1 MFFIVILFLVHFIH
15 FIHFLH
21 NWKGKDKFRP
31 GFVNLCSSKN
41 KAEIQTSFNEQCFET
56 IEMYFG
62 TLHQFTLKLKCVFI
76 TCRLTD
82 QN

>member
-1 MFFIVILFLVHFIH
+1 MFFIVILFLVHF
-15 FIHFLH
+15 LH
-21 NWKGKDKFRP
+21 NWKGKDKFKP
-31 GFVNLCSSKN
+31 GFFNLCSSKN

-62 TLHQFTLKLKCVFI
+62 TLHQFTLKLKFVFI
-76 TCRLTD
+76 NCRLTD